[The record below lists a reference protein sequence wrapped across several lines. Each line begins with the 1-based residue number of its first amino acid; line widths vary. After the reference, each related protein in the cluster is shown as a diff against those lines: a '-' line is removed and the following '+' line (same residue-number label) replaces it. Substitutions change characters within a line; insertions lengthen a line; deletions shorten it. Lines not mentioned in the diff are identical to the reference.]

1 MQKLSKS
8 EFMSKYIND
17 YYKKR
22 LNAKEVESHII
33 ENTIKVQESRRKH
46 R

>member
-17 YYKKR
+17 YYKKK
-22 LNAKEVESHII
+22 LKEKDIDSHII
-33 ENTIKVQESRRKH
+33 ENTIKVQESRRKY

>member
-8 EFMSKYIND
+8 QFMSKVIND

-22 LNAKEVESHII
+22 LKAKEADSHII
-33 ENTIKVQESRRKH
+33 ENNIKVQENRRKH
-46 R
+46 K